1 MSGKTETR
9 KQGDPRKAGGRFA
22 GPGGAHDR
30 SGIVIDATDAVLL
43 DDVQVAMVEP
53 YKDGR
58 ALLPAV
64 SLKLA
69 GRINRTQE
77 RAEIVYL
84 MDVPASAALV
94 VELMALSHRA
104 GSSALL
110 LELVE
115 NGMLQMQAEGLL

>member
-1 MSGKTETR
+1 MTE
-9 KQGDPRKAGGRFA
+9 QNHSPADPRKAGGRFA

-30 SGIVIDATDAVLL
+30 NGIVIDATDAVLL

-53 YKDGR
+53 YSDGS

-64 SLKLA
+64 ALKLS
-69 GRINRTQE
+69 GRINKTPD

-84 MDVPASAALV
+84 MDVPASGALI

-104 GSSALL
+104 RTSALL
-110 LELVE
+110 LEQVE
-115 NGMLQMQAEGLL
+115 NGMRQMYAEGLL